1 MIIVFFILTCISA
14 CPTSINASDDTNK
27 MSLYVSVVT
36 FLHCLLIQL
45 IEPAVCICISPDNL
59 FKISCKWMERDFAF
73 VSGSFKPENC
83 LYRAP
88 VNIASHRGLLMTAI
102 ITGWGEQQLRERG
115 CMWRCLCHSVQ
126 ACLDTLSLSD
136 YYTIHC
142 KAQEWWTTKVRFNH
156 NELSR
161 KTGT

>member
-1 MIIVFFILTCISA
+1 
-14 CPTSINASDDTNK
+14 

-45 IEPAVCICISPDNL
+45 IEPAVFICISPANL
-59 FKISCKWMERDFAF
+59 FKTSCKWMERAFAF
-73 VSGSFKPENC
+73 VSGSFKNC

-115 CMWRCLCHSVQ
+115 CMWRCLCYTLSKPVWMHSVSPTIIQ
-126 ACLDTLSLSD
+126 YIARHRSD
-136 YYTIHC
+136 EPPRSGLTTMSSAGRLGL
-142 KAQEWWTTKVRFNH
+142 KEWDMM
-156 NELSR
+156 
-161 KTGT
+161 